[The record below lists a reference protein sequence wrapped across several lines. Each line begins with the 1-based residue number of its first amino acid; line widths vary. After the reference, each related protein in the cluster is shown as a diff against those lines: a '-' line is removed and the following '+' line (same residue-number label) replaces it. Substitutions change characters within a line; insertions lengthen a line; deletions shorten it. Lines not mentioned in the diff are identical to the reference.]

1 MGFLMHRIYNET
13 TTTTMLG
20 LLAASMTEYMT
31 LICLEAPELT
41 QPEIKERAEEMFPY
55 RMGMN
60 NHNDIYYQGLAC
72 HERAN
77 T

>member
-1 MGFLMHRIYNET
+1 
-13 TTTTMLG
+13 MLG

-41 QPEIKERAEEMFPY
+41 KPEIKERAEEMFPY

-72 HERAN
+72 HEREN